1 MCNVLTRTDSV
12 IINYKLEIGSIKVK
26 TMGGGGGR
34 GGTKLCDACNIMTVH
49 VEKVKFVKECLY
61 PPPS

>member
-26 TMGGGGGR
+26 TMGGGGG
-34 GGTKLCDACNIMTVH
+34 GGGGGGEGEVLSSVMHAI
-49 VEKVKFVKECLY
+49 
-61 PPPS
+61 